1 MKLYIGNKN
10 TPFALDVSLDGA
22 TLSYSIRAI
31 MQREFV
37 GDPTRRHPNGGL
49 YFDESRVT
57 EWRGNY
63 AVFGDPIHERS
74 INVEA
79 LRQHPD
85 FSDHA
90 AFMIYAPVGVA
101 ADQPS
106 RDSFYQQTPNLYA
119 MTIASKMD
127 AQAYHATVLQSHP
140 LGQILVPLR
149 SCPTSEWTLGF
160 NVHDPVLLKTSGD
173 IEVIP
178 AITLGLVREETLPVV
193 RFVGGPSAT
202 VQAAG
207 ELPLTFRL
215 ETPDG
220 TPITDREADV
230 YIESTGGYLSARR
243 VTTVGGS
250 GSTVLRPDGLAA
262 GESVKVKVGFKL
274 YTGTDD
280 MVVAVQ

>member
-1 MKLYIGNKN
+1 MKLYTGNKN

-57 EWRGNY
+57 EWRGDY

-85 FSDHA
+85 FGDHA
-90 AFMIYAPVGVA
+90 AFMLYAPVGVA

-106 RDSFYQQTPNLYA
+106 RESFYAQTPNLYA
-119 MTIASKMD
+119 MTISSKMD

-140 LGQILVPLR
+140 LGQVLVPLR
-149 SCPTSEWTLGF
+149 SSPIWDWSLGF
-160 NVHDPVLLKTSGD
+160 NVYDPILLRVSGD
-173 IEVIP
+173 LEIVP
-178 AITLGLVREETLPVV
+178 AITLVLVREETLPVV
-193 RFVGGPSAT
+193 RFIGGPEAT
-202 VQAAG
+202 VAASD
-207 ELPLTFRL
+207 ELSISFRL

-220 TPITDREADV
+220 SPIVDQEAEVFLDA
-230 YIESTGGYLSARR
+230 TGGYLVARR
-243 VTTVGGS
+243 VTTVGGV
-250 GSTVLRPDGLAA
+250 GRTTFRPDGLASGA
-262 GESVKVKVGFKL
+262 SAKIKVGFKL
-274 YTGTDD
+274 FSGTDD
-280 MVVAVQ
+280 LTVAIG